1 MFTVL
6 IKKYDRHVRKSQEG
20 GTEQIA
26 HIATSQ
32 KVITE
37 CVKVGCLSWL
47 THGHQEQK
55 QQKHGSDQGSS
66 LAN

>member
-6 IKKYDRHVRKSQEG
+6 IKKYDRHVRKPQEG
-20 GTEQIA
+20 GTEQIP

-37 CVKVGCLSWL
+37 RVKVGCLSWL
-47 THGHQEQK
+47 THGHQQQK